1 MDRNNRDRIANK
13 GSIIGVVG
21 NLILSTGKIVTG
33 LFTGSMAIL
42 ADGLDSATDV
52 MTSMITLASTKIASK
67 PPDKEHPYGHER
79 AEAIAAK
86 IIAMIVFFAGGELA
100 IVSIKKLFSGVPVIN
115 NLGLVL
121 GVSLVSALGKYFLYR
136 YKLSIGKKIN
146 SSVFIADAVNMRSDI
161 LISLSV
167 FTGIFLVMLT
177 GLTILDTIVG
187 LIVSAFVMKSA
198 VEIFL
203 QSSAELMDGLPD
215 NDGIYRKVFE
225 AVNKVEGAS
234 NPHKVR
240 IRKMGYKYLVDKD
253 IEVDGNLT
261 EYEAHQIAKNVE
273 KVIVANKNNV
283 YDVHVHVEPL
293 GNVESENFG
302 ISAETTKKAKQ
313 TKA

>member
-240 IRKMGYKYLVDKD
+240 IRKMGYKYLVDMD

-261 EYEAHQIAKNVE
+261 VYEAHEIAKNVE
-273 KVIVANKNNV
+273 KVIVANENNV

-293 GNVESENFG
+293 GNAESENFG